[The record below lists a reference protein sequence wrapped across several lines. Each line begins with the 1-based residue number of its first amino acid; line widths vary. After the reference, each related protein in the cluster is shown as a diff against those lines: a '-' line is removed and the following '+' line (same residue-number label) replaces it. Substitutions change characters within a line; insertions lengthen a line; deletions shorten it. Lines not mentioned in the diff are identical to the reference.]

1 MNYTQPEKD
10 SIAIWL
16 REGDSASQIAPKLS
30 AQRGSPVTRNAIIGV
45 VHRDKALAAIGFD
58 RGNKARAGERS
69 KPRRA
74 TSIRRAKGTAP
85 GQLPGR
91 LFLAAVD
98 GEDRAGEGFYDLKA
112 PTVRVPVP
120 SHQPHF
126 VAMRFIDCLFDRC
139 RAPLSSDLEEKPG
152 PDMLCCGHKVTD
164 GKSYCT
170 YHETRLCDRRHEY
183 RAEAVAA

>member
-74 TSIRRAKGTAP
+74 TEALFDRATSRATAP
-85 GQLPGR
+85 QANAR
-91 LFLAAVD
+91 QLFLA
-98 GEDRAGEGFYDLKA
+98 
-112 PTVRVPVP
+112 P
-120 SHQPHF
+120 
-126 VAMRFIDCLFDRC
+126 
-139 RAPLSSDLEEKPG
+139 
-152 PDMLCCGHKVTD
+152 
-164 GKSYCT
+164 
-170 YHETRLCDRRHEY
+170 
-183 RAEAVAA
+183 